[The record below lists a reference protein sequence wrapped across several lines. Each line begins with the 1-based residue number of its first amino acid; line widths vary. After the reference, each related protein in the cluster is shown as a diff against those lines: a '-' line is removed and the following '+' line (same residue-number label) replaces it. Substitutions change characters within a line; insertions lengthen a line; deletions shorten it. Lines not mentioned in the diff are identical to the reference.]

1 MTNDYVD
8 LVGDIMYP
16 KCSFENF
23 PEEQKVFTAF
33 VLFFPLL
40 SIELPQLPYD
50 KFSTL
55 GYLLSPLRDPTVIG
69 MSLQPA
75 SSSLVALHPFS

>member
-1 MTNDYVD
+1 M
-8 LVGDIMYP
+8 IMLIWLEISCIRNVLLKIFLKNKKY
-16 KCSFENF
+16 S
-23 PEEQKVFTAF
+23 
-33 VLFFPLL
+33 LFFPLL

-69 MSLQPA
+69 MSVQLA
-75 SSSLVALHPFS
+75 SSLVLFIPSHREMVTV